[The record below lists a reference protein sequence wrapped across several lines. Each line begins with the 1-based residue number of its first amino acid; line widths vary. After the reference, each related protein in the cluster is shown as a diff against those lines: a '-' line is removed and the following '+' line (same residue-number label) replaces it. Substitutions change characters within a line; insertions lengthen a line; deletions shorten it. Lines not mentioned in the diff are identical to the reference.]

1 MHREDLLPERASSCE
16 ERSGTVEMQK
26 NMTEMRCGHDG
37 ERKKGVGRRGGVAGR
52 KEKRQNEVK
61 GRGACA

>member
-37 ERKKGVGRRGGVAGR
+37 ERRERRG
-52 KEKRQNEVK
+52 EE
-61 GRGACA
+61 GRGGRS

>member
-26 NMTEMRCGHDG
+26 KRTEMRCGRDG
-37 ERKKGVGRRGGVAGR
+37 EREKGVGRRGRGGR
-52 KEKRQNEVK
+52 S
-61 GRGACA
+61 